1 MRKIVLLLATVLCM
15 MLAFSVSCAE
25 EDANILGKWYFS
37 AFEDAENYPGAVFT
51 ADGADRYFSVYTDG
65 TSLVVID
72 SRQSGAH
79 PEDAVLENGI
89 LSFGYEKFSLEDGKL
104 VQRYGSI
111 TEFYTREPMNLQLPR
126 DASKEYGDAL
136 LPEHYNGT
144 WVITKYGMNNAYAD
158 AESIGLSG
166 KAVIENG
173 KIALT
178 WTRNGNEK
186 HFELAFSEE
195 LNQGRLYTVVDDS
208 VSYIISMRYDHTILL
223 NVGMN
228 QAQWVLRK
236 ENVIDEST
244 VHPDAPEFE
253 ASFAA
258 IADWNA
264 SDETRNRLASLLLN
278 TAIASSVDPA
288 AVNMDGPFYLA
299 FLAGDSGKPLL
310 ICEGAGAYANYILSI
325 GRGVSMKTQ
334 EPFVYYN
341 WADQF
346 FIALRHPEKSVT
358 EQYRNEILPL
368 VTGENIWSVQVDV
381 Q

>member
-72 SRQSGAH
+72 SRRSGAR
-79 PEDAVLENGI
+79 PEDAVMENGI

-111 TEFYTREPMNLQLPR
+111 TEFYTREPMDLQLPR
-126 DASKEYGDAL
+126 DISKEYGEAL

-144 WVITKYGMNNAYAD
+144 WVITKYGMNNAFAD

-173 KIALT
+173 KITLT

-208 VSYIISMRYDHTILL
+208 VSYIVSMRYDHTILL
-223 NVGMN
+223 NVGLN

-258 IADWNA
+258 NADWNA
-264 SDETRNRLASLLLN
+264 SDETRNKLASLLLN
-278 TAIASSVDPA
+278 AAIAGGVDPA

-346 FIALRHPEKSVT
+346 FTALRHPEKSVT

-368 VTGENIWSVQVDV
+368 VADKNIWSVQVDV
-381 Q
+381 R